1 MIKTVSAQAGQIF
14 TAYSNAMAQAA
25 YLRRHG
31 HLHDRTV
38 ARLADLAA
46 AAAAANQGSG
56 KAASDSAAALPGL
69 EGFAQ

>member
-1 MIKTVSAQAGQIF
+1 MIKAVSAQAGHIF

-31 HLHDRTV
+31 HLHDRAIARV
-38 ARLADLAA
+38 AELAA
-46 AAAAANQGSG
+46 AAASRRSG
-56 KAASDSAAALPGL
+56 GKTASDSAAALPGL

>member
-1 MIKTVSAQAGQIF
+1 MIKAVSAQAGHIF

-31 HLHDRTV
+31 HLHDRAV
-38 ARLADLAA
+38 ARVAELARAA
-46 AAAAANQGSG
+46 AVSNRGGG
-56 KAASDSAAALPGL
+56 KAATDGSAALPGL